1 MRLFTSVTISQMKRT
16 VNYLNDTKVELAIS
30 LDSSELEVAEQ
41 VALTKLAKKV
51 KVPGFREGKAPASVA
66 AKHVDPM
73 ALSQQALED
82 ALSKAV
88 AEAFIGEDLQAL
100 ERPAVDIKDF
110 EPGKRL
116 EFTAEAQIMPKVTL
130 GDYKKLSVTK
140 PSVKIDTA
148 EVDEVLERL
157 RQSQAKKKPVERA
170 AKDGDEV
177 VIDFVGKKDGESFK
191 GGTAENYPLRLGSN
205 SFIPGFEEGIVGKKP
220 GETFDVK
227 VSFPK
232 DYHATELKGAE
243 AVFTVTLKNVSEVV
257 LPELN
262 DEFAAKSGPFKTVA
276 ELKKDVKSELVLRQ
290 EADAHNKQKDEIVEK
305 LIASSTVPV
314 PDILLQDQ
322 IRSVEQDITQ
332 NLMYQGRSV
341 EDYVKD
347 QGFDSREAWVA
358 SDVTPIAKKR
368 VQAGLVLA
376 ELSKVEK
383 VTASTEDVDKQIE
396 AYKQQYA
403 NNPQMAAQFSGP
415 EARQDVASRLL
426 TDKTVDHLLEI
437 NTK

>member
-1 MRLFTSVTISQMKRT
+1 MKRT
-16 VNYLNDTKVELAIS
+16 VNYLTDTKVELTIS
-30 LDSSELEVAEQ
+30 LEPSELEAAEQ

-88 AEAFIGEDLQAL
+88 AEAFMGENIQAL

-110 EPGKRL
+110 EPGKKL
-116 EFTAEAQIMPKVTL
+116 EFTAEAEVMPKVTL
-130 GDYKKLSVTK
+130 GDYKKLKVTK
-140 PSVKIDTA
+140 PKITVSA
-148 EVDEVLERL
+148 EEVDEVIERL
-157 RQSQAKKKPVERA
+157 RQSQAEKKEVDRA
-170 AKDGDEV
+170 AKNGDEV
-177 VIDFVGKKDGESFK
+177 IIDFVGKKDGEAFK
-191 GGTAENYPLRLGSN
+191 GGEAQDYPLRLGSN
-205 SFIPGFEEGIVGKKP
+205 SFIPGFEEGIVGKKS
-220 GETFDVK
+220 GETFDIPLT
-227 VSFPK
+227 FPENYQAA
-232 DYHATELKGAE
+232 DLRGADT
-243 AVFTVTLKNVSEVV
+243 VFTVTLKTVNEVV

-262 DEFAAKSGPFKTVA
+262 DEFAEKSGPFKTVA
-276 ELKKDVKSELVLRQ
+276 EMKSDIKAELTSRKEAEAKD
-290 EADAHNKQKDEIVEK
+290 KQKDQIVED
-305 LIASSTVPV
+305 LIANSNVPV

-347 QGFDSREAWVA
+347 QGFDSREAWVEK
-358 SDVTPIAKKR
+358 DVEPIARKR
-368 VQAGLVLA
+368 VQAGLALA

-383 VTASTEDVDKQIE
+383 VTASSEDVDKQIE

-403 NNPQMAAQFSGP
+403 NNPQMVAQFDQP
-415 EARQDVASRLL
+415 ETRQDVASRLL
-426 TDKTVDHLLEI
+426 TDKTIDHLLEI